1 MLRKATIGIGTALD
15 PVRAGPV
22 EDGAERGTSKD
33 IGQDTGRI
41 SVDLL
46 GGLCVR
52 AGGATMGPRELGGAK
67 PRHVLVAL
75 LLNRGRPVSKDRLVT
90 LLWGGSPPSC
100 ATATLEGYVCVLR
113 KRLQPLQTARGSLIT
128 TMAGCYAIDM
138 SRVDLDLVRYEHLV
152 AAGLAPATSAA
163 DALPMLQEAMAL
175 AQCPL
180 LPEEVESP
188 WLDDARRTHKESVR
202 VNLIAA
208 AEKVSGLSAVSS
220 ERWARLALE
229 IDPLDE
235 SAWHALLTGME
246 ASGHHARGLQ
256 TYDQCRRLFSAELG
270 CAPGPGLQSLY
281 VRLLRGANEDN
292 DELSQLLDSVVRL
305 HMAGQVG
312 SGPAATEPGVG
323 VSQEVSQEVSH
334 HASVEQAIRALNHL
348 VRSVRRRPGRS
359 DVDLSA

>member
-1 MLRKATIGIGTALD
+1 MPQLATM
-15 PVRAGPV
+15 RAGTVVGPV
-22 EDGAERGTSKD
+22 QVGPVDDGAEAGT
-33 IGQDTGRI
+33 GQDGGRI

-52 AGGATMGPRELGGAK
+52 AGGTSMGPRELGGAK

-75 LLNRGRPVSKDRLVT
+75 LLNRGRPVSKDRLMA

-138 SRVDLDLVRYEHLV
+138 SRVDLDLVRYETLV
-152 AAGLAPATSAA
+152 AAALEPATATA
-163 DALPMLQEAMAL
+163 DALGMLQEAMAL
-175 AQCPL
+175 ASCPL

-188 WLDDARRTHKESVR
+188 WLDDARRTHQESVR
-202 VNLIAA
+202 TNLIGA
-208 AEKVSGLSAVSS
+208 AEKVAGFSSVCS

-235 SAWHALLTGME
+235 SAWHALLGGME

-256 TYDQCRRLFSAELG
+256 TYDQCRRLFTAELG

-292 DELSQLLDSVVRL
+292 DELSHLLDSVVRL
-305 HMAGQVG
+305 HLASQVG
-312 SGPAATEPGVG
+312 PGPTTTNPGPGV
-323 VSQEVSQEVSH
+323 SEEASH
-334 HASVEQAIRALNHL
+334 TASLEQAIRALNHL
-348 VRSVRRRPGRS
+348 VRTVRLRPGHLA
-359 DVDLSA
+359 VALSA

>member
-1 MLRKATIGIGTALD
+1 MPQLASITTGTSLD
-15 PVRAGPV
+15 PVSV
-22 EDGAERGTSKD
+22 GASIDNGADRGTN
-33 IGQDTGRI
+33 QDTGRI

-52 AGGATMGPRELGGAK
+52 AGGSTMGPRELGGAK

-75 LLNRGRPVSKDRLVT
+75 LLNRGTPVSKDRLMS
-90 LLWGGSPPSC
+90 LLWGESPPSC

-138 SRVDLDLVRYEHLV
+138 SRLDLDVVRYERLV
-152 AAGLAPATSAA
+152 ATALDPTTCAA
-163 DALPMLQEAMAL
+163 DALPMLQQAMAL
-175 AQCPL
+175 AQSPL

-188 WLDDARRTHKESVR
+188 WLDDARRIHKQNVR
-202 VNLIAA
+202 KDLIAA
-208 AEKVSGLSAVSS
+208 SDKVAGLSSVSS

-229 IDPLDE
+229 DDPLDE

-256 TYDQCRRLFSAELG
+256 TYDQCRRLFAAELG
-270 CAPGPGLQSLY
+270 CAPGPGLQKLY

-292 DELSQLLDSVVRL
+292 DELSHLLDSVVRL
-305 HMAGQVG
+305 HTASQLG
-312 SGPAATEPGVG
+312 SGPAITEQGSG
-323 VSQEVSQEVSH
+323 TSDDASH
-334 HASVEQAIRALNHL
+334 NASVEQAIHALNL
-348 VRSVRRRPGRS
+348 LLRTVRRRPGHLA
-359 DVDLSA
+359 VALSA

>member
-1 MLRKATIGIGTALD
+1 MPQLATITTGTALD
-15 PVRAGPV
+15 SVRVGQPV
-22 EDGAERGTSKD
+22 EHGADRGTNH
-33 IGQDTGRI
+33 DTGRI

-52 AGGATMGPRELGGAK
+52 AGGTTMGPRELGGAK
-67 PRHVLVAL
+67 PRHLLVAL
-75 LLNRGRPVSKDRLVT
+75 LLNRGTPVSKDRLMA

-138 SRVDLDLVRYEHLV
+138 SRVDLDLVRYERLV
-152 AAGLAPATSAA
+152 AAALEPATSAA

-175 AQCPL
+175 AESPL

-188 WLDDARRTHKESVR
+188 WLDDARRIYKESVR
-202 VNLIAA
+202 TNLIAA
-208 AEKVSGLSAVSS
+208 AEKVSGFSSVSS

-229 IDPLDE
+229 SDPLDE

-270 CAPGPGLQSLY
+270 CAPGPGLQTLY

-292 DELSQLLDSVVRL
+292 DELSHLLDSVVRL
-305 HMAGQVG
+305 HMASQVG
-312 SGPAATEPGVG
+312 SGPATTEAGRG
-323 VSQEVSQEVSH
+323 ISDEVSH
-334 HASVEQAIRALNHL
+334 TASVEQAIRALNHL
-348 VRSVRRRPGRS
+348 VRSVRVRPGHLA
-359 DVDLSA
+359 VALSA

>member
-1 MLRKATIGIGTALD
+1 MLRKATIGIGAGLGSV
-15 PVRAGPV
+15 PAGPV
-22 EDGAERGTSKD
+22 EGVADRDTNHGTSKD

-52 AGGATMGPRELGGAK
+52 AGGTAMGPRELGGAK

-75 LLNRGRPVSKDRLVT
+75 LLNRGRPVSKDRLLT

-100 ATATLEGYVCVLR
+100 AIVTLEGYVCVLR

-152 AAGLAPATSAA
+152 GAALDAATSAA
-163 DALPMLQEAMAL
+163 EALPMLQEAMAL
-175 AQCPL
+175 ADHPL

-188 WLDDARRTHKESVR
+188 WLDDARRTYKDSVR

-208 AEKVSGLSAVSS
+208 AEKVAGFSSVCS
-220 ERWARLALE
+220 ERWARLALD

-235 SAWHALLTGME
+235 SAWHALLGGME

-256 TYDQCRRLFSAELG
+256 TYDQCRRLFAAELG
-270 CAPGPGLQSLY
+270 CAPGPSLQGLY

-292 DELSQLLDSVVRL
+292 QELSHLLDSVVRL
-305 HMAGQVG
+305 HTASQVG
-312 SGPAATEPGVG
+312 AGPTATEPDTG
-323 VSQEVSQEVSH
+323 VSQEVSH
-334 HASVEQAIRALNHL
+334 TASVEQAIRALSHL
-348 VRSVRRRPGRS
+348 VRTVRRRPGQS

>member
-1 MLRKATIGIGTALD
+1 MPQLATITGTTLGS
-15 PVRAGPV
+15 VRIEQPV
-22 EDGAERGTSKD
+22 ENGADGGTSH
-33 IGQDTGRI
+33 DTGRI
-41 SVDLL
+41 SVDVL

-52 AGGATMGPRELGGAK
+52 AGGITMGPRELGGAK

-75 LLNRGRPVSKDRLVT
+75 LLNRGTPVSKDRLMS
-90 LLWGGSPPSC
+90 LLWGETPPSC

-138 SRVDLDLVRYEHLV
+138 SRVDLDLVRYETLV
-152 AAGLAPATSAA
+152 AAALKPATSAV

-175 AQCPL
+175 AASPL

-202 VNLIAA
+202 TNLIAA
-208 AEKVSGLSAVSS
+208 AEKVCGLSSVCS

-229 IDPLDE
+229 SDPLDE

-246 ASGHHARGLQ
+246 VSGHHARGLQ

-270 CAPGPGLQSLY
+270 CAPGPGLQTVY
-281 VRLLRGANEDN
+281 VRLLHGANEDN
-292 DELSQLLDSVVRL
+292 GELSHLLDSVVRL
-305 HMAGQVG
+305 HMASQAG
-312 SGPAATEPGVG
+312 SGPATMEPGSG
-323 VSQEVSQEVSH
+323 ISEEVSH
-334 HASVEQAIRALNHL
+334 TASVEQAIRALNHL
-348 VRSVRRRPGRS
+348 VHTVRRRPGQS
-359 DVDLSA
+359 DNALSI

>member
-1 MLRKATIGIGTALD
+1 MPQLATITTGSALD
-15 PVRAGPV
+15 SVGVEQPVGH
-22 EDGAERGTSKD
+22 GADHGTNH
-33 IGQDTGRI
+33 DTGRI

-46 GGLCVR
+46 GGLRVR

-75 LLNRGRPVSKDRLVT
+75 LLNRGTPVSKDRLMA
-90 LLWGGSPPSC
+90 LLWGESPPSS

-113 KRLQPLQTARGSLIT
+113 KRLQPLQSARGSLIT

-138 SRVDLDLVRYEHLV
+138 SRVDLDLVRYETLV
-152 AAGLAPATSAA
+152 ATALEPATSAA

-175 AQCPL
+175 AQSPL

-188 WLDDARRTHKESVR
+188 WLDDARRIYKDSVR
-202 VNLIAA
+202 TNLIAA
-208 AEKVSGLSAVSS
+208 AEKVSGHSCVSS

-229 IDPLDE
+229 SDPLDE

-256 TYDQCRRLFSAELG
+256 SYDQCRRLFAAELG

-292 DELSQLLDSVVRL
+292 DELSHLLDSVVRL
-305 HMAGQVG
+305 HMASQLG
-312 SGPAATEPGVG
+312 SGPIIMERGSGTSDE
-323 VSQEVSQEVSH
+323 SSH
-334 HASVEQAIRALNHL
+334 NASVEQAIRALNLLLH
-348 VRSVRRRPGRS
+348 SVRRRPGHLA
-359 DVDLSA
+359 VALSA

>member
-1 MLRKATIGIGTALD
+1 MPQLATITTGTALD
-15 PVRAGPV
+15 SVRVGQPV
-22 EDGAERGTSKD
+22 EHGADRGTNH
-33 IGQDTGRI
+33 DTGRI

-52 AGGATMGPRELGGAK
+52 AGGTTMGPRELGGAK
-67 PRHVLVAL
+67 PRHLLVAL
-75 LLNRGRPVSKDRLVT
+75 LLNRGTPVSKDRLMA

-138 SRVDLDLVRYEHLV
+138 SRVDLDLVRYERLV
-152 AAGLAPATSAA
+152 AAALEPATSAA

-175 AQCPL
+175 AESPL

-188 WLDDARRTHKESVR
+188 WLDDARRIHKESVR
-202 VNLIAA
+202 QDLIAA
-208 AEKVSGLSAVSS
+208 AEKVSGFSSVSS

-229 IDPLDE
+229 SDPLDE

-270 CAPGPGLQSLY
+270 CAPGPGLQTLY

-292 DELSQLLDSVVRL
+292 DELSHLLDSVVRL
-305 HMAGQVG
+305 HMASQVG
-312 SGPAATEPGVG
+312 SGPATTEPGRG
-323 VSQEVSQEVSH
+323 ISDEVSH
-334 HASVEQAIRALNHL
+334 TASVEQAIRALNHL
-348 VRSVRRRPGRS
+348 VRSVRVRPGHLA
-359 DVDLSA
+359 VALTA